1 MSLSFSRRESGRR
14 RTGGISVRYIPA
26 RVTRVR
32 IIKDRIRGRS
42 SELCGASVPD
52 SLSPVWV
59 NAGNVMLRRTSS
71 PFLL

>member
-1 MSLSFSRRESGRR
+1 MAVAVP
-14 RTGGISVRYIPA
+14 GGLVCATSQLGLHVS
-26 RVTRVR
+26 R

-42 SELCGASVPD
+42 SELCGASGPD

-59 NAGNVMLRRTSS
+59 NAGNVMLWRTSS